1 MHKLNDLVPPV
12 SRKHFWLCKQTRT
25 DSKTVGG
32 LFCPLWN
39 YGADTWL
46 NQRMLWQIAQG
57 FQNLWGARGYNRMPV
72 QHCSV
77 KWLTSSTITAAGCI
91 GFSLLIFVFSPYGF
105 VATFWP
111 VPGYWWSCFT
121 TAVLALVKLS
131 CLQDP
136 SRSLQAHIQHHILI
150 DSKTDSV
157 ADCSNP
163 LLTVWTFWTFW
174 TQLLFFSWS
183 WHSPLL
189 LGPMVPACMI
199 LIAFLKEL
207 HWNCAVSCWTV
218 STRIQKHPKAC

>member
-1 MHKLNDLVPPV
+1 MHKLNDLVRPV

-32 LFCPLWN
+32 LFCSLWN

-57 FQNLWGARGYNRMPV
+57 FQNLWGARGYHRMPV

-77 KWLTSSTITAAGCI
+77 KWLTSSTIIAAGCI

-111 VPGYWWSCFT
+111 GPGYWWSCFT

-136 SRSLQAHIQHHILI
+136 SRSGKEGKGSAPNPENHPA
-150 DSKTDSV
+150 SKM
-157 ADCSNP
+157 
-163 LLTVWTFWTFW
+163 WMHFFW
-174 TQLLFFSWS
+174 
-183 WHSPLL
+183 
-189 LGPMVPACMI
+189 
-199 LIAFLKEL
+199 K
-207 HWNCAVSCWTV
+207 
-218 STRIQKHPKAC
+218 